1 MGLFQ
6 SHDLLVEP
14 DVTRGFII
22 KERGVTNMY
31 SIGQFAKKTGLTIRA
46 LRYYDEKGLLTPAHI
61 SQGGQR
67 LYNDDNILTV
77 QKIVTYKY
85 LDFTIEEI
93 KALLHEENSLIES
106 LQQQRHLLEQKRQ
119 QLDKVI
125 ASVDTAIKIHEK
137 ISVIEPTIFLL
148 VLNSILTEE
157 QQRTYL
163 EQYLPLS
170 VIDKIYGVLNDDL
183 IELNRQ
189 YIEVAYAIKL
199 AYKEQV
205 SDEQLFALFQQ
216 FLNIIPRPIQI
227 EIAQA
232 FADVQIEELD
242 DWLFPS
248 PFTKEEEEWVM
259 KQMERLQVL
268 EVAFDEET
276 SS

>member
-1 MGLFQ
+1 M
-6 SHDLLVEP
+6 
-14 DVTRGFII
+14 
-22 KERGVTNMY
+22 TNMY

-157 QQRTYL
+157 QQRTYF

-199 AYKEQV
+199 ANKEQA

>member
-1 MGLFQ
+1 
-6 SHDLLVEP
+6 
-14 DVTRGFII
+14 
-22 KERGVTNMY
+22 MY

-93 KALLHEENSLIES
+93 KALLNEEKPLIES

-137 ISVIEPTIFLL
+137 INVTEPTIFLL
-148 VLNSILTEE
+148 VLNSLLTEE
-157 QQRTYL
+157 QQRKYL
-163 EQYLPLS
+163 AQYLPLP
-170 VIDKIYGVLNDDL
+170 IIERIYPSLNDDL
-183 IELNRQ
+183 VELNRQ

-199 AYKEQV
+199 AYKEQA

-216 FLNIIPRPIQI
+216 LLNIIPRSIQL
-227 EIAQA
+227 EIVQA
-232 FADVQIEELD
+232 FAEVQMEDFD
-242 DWLFPS
+242 DLLFPS
-248 PFTKEEEEWVM
+248 PFTKEEEIWIT
-259 KQMERLQVL
+259 KQMERLQIL
-268 EVAFDEET
+268 EVDFDEET
-276 SS
+276 SC

>member
-67 LYNDDNILTV
+67 HYNDDNILTV

-93 KALLHEENSLIES
+93 KALLHDENPLVES

-137 ISVIEPTIFLL
+137 INVIEPTIFLL

-199 AYKEQV
+199 ANKEQV

-232 FADVQIEELD
+232 FADLQIEELD